1 VLRIGLT
8 GGIAAGKSVAA
19 QRFEQLGAR
28 VVDHDHLARKAV
40 EPGSAALSELARE
53 FGDTV
58 IVDGGLDRN
67 SLAEIVFRD
76 GASLAR
82 LNAIVHPYVY
92 ALGKAADRQAR
103 EDGVKVIVHEIPLL
117 VESNQADGEYDMVL
131 TVAAPMIE
139 RLKRLME
146 GRGLSHS
153 QAMARIDSQATDE
166 QRAAAADIVLDGGG
180 SDLKLYQQVD
190 RFWHDS
196 IPLSDRPASL

>member
-28 VVDHDHLARKAV
+28 VVDHDQLARQAV
-40 EPGSAALSELARE
+40 EPGSAALSELVRE
-53 FGDTV
+53 FGSTV
-58 IVDGGLDRN
+58 IVDEGLDRN
-67 SLAEIVFRD
+67 LLAEIIFRD
-76 GASLAR
+76 DAARVR

-117 VESNQADGEYDMVL
+117 VESDQADGEYDMVL
-131 TVAAPMIE
+131 TVAAPMVE

-146 GRGLSHS
+146 GRGLSHT
-153 QAMARIDSQATDE
+153 QAMARIESQATDE
-166 QRAAAADIVLDGGG
+166 QRATAADIVLNGGG